1 MHIQGPDIEI
11 DLVVREIMGYKKSKR
26 ARLEVRGS
34 SNLTEI
40 LLSARDGDV
49 MLEGVIQI
57 GITSPA
63 WRIPNTVR
71 IYYHAPLQ
79 YNLRYRDYNSE
90 P

>member
-11 DLVVREIMGYKKSKR
+11 DLIVREIMGYKNSKR

-40 LLSARDGDV
+40 LLSARDGDI
-49 MLEGVIQI
+49 MLEDVIRI
-57 GITSPA
+57 GITSPG
-63 WRIPNTVR
+63 WRLKDTVR
-71 IYYHAPLQ
+71 IFYQAPLE
-79 YNLRYRDYNSE
+79 YDMRYREYNSE